1 MNHPPDAS
9 VVRTIRPRDQVS
21 TKQRLTYFLGVSART
36 AGSRALSMHIVTI
49 PPGARSTPHSHSA
62 YETAIYV
69 LEGRVETRWGEGLR
83 ESVVNGPGE
92 FLYIPPGVPHEAINL
107 SATEWVRAVVARN
120 DPAEQENVQPY
131 PPVAEG

>member
-1 MNHPPDAS
+1 MTTHATIQPAA
-9 VVRTIRPRDQVS
+9 VRSIRPRTEFS
-21 TKQRLTYFLGVSART
+21 GRQRLTYFLGVSAQT
-36 AGSRALSMHIVTI
+36 AGSRGLSMHVVTI

-83 ESVVNGPGE
+83 ESVVNEPGE

-107 SATEWVRAVVARN
+107 STTEWVRAIVARN
-120 DPAEQENVQPY
+120 DPSEQENVEPY
-131 PPVAEG
+131 PRP